1 MRKPETTGTLK
12 WLLRLLLPL
21 LFVSIIILLLNVP
34 FLFPTQTLWY
44 KYGIDRGLLIS
55 GQMAGLF
62 CYFLIL
68 VQVLSGVRVKL
79 LEFTYGIA
87 RTMKFH
93 RFLGPVILVL
103 GLTHAG
109 LILLPEGLTNL
120 PIGWKFWPEILG
132 FTVLMLL
139 LVQVGS
145 TWLRDRFGLNYPAW
159 RVLHRLLAYLAL
171 LLGIGHIFFVS
182 DSFGWE
188 HPGKFL
194 IFLVAMI
201 LLVVGKTRFSRK

>member
-1 MRKPETTGTLK
+1 MKKPETTGTLK
-12 WLLRLLLPL
+12 WLFRLLLPL
-21 LFVSIIILLLNVP
+21 LFVCIVILLLNVP

-44 KYGIDRGLLIS
+44 KYGIDRGLLIG

-62 CYFLIL
+62 CFFLIL
-68 VQVLSGVRVKL
+68 IQVLSGVRVKL
-79 LEFTYGIA
+79 LEFAYGTA

-93 RFLGPVILVL
+93 RLLGPVILVL
-103 GLTHAG
+103 ALAHAG

-120 PIGWKFWPEILG
+120 PIGWKFWPEMLG
-132 FTVLMLL
+132 VTVLILL
-139 LVQVGS
+139 LVQVS
-145 TWLRDRFGLNYPAW
+145 SSWLRNRFGLNYRAW
-159 RVLHRLLAYLAL
+159 RVFHRLLAYLAL
-171 LLGIGHIFFVS
+171 LLGMGHIFFVS

-188 HPGKFL
+188 RPGKFL